1 MKTNELEVEIQQYT
15 GTCGYHKLSLL
26 PLLATDGLRM
36 IAEKAG
42 AFWLIDAIA
51 SYQVKPEVK
60 ALAIQFWRLEVKDSK
75 AVLYCVEDSGMPKIV
90 EQEIK
95 YTDFPD
101 GDWKFYVQQGV
112 IMLPGE
118 Y

>member
-1 MKTNELEVEIQQYT
+1 MKTNELELEIQQYT

-26 PLLATDGLRM
+26 PLLATDGIRM
-36 IAEKAG
+36 IGEKAG
-42 AFWLIDAIA
+42 AFWLVDAIA
-51 SYQVKPEVK
+51 SYQAKTEVK
-60 ALAIQFWRLEVKDSK
+60 ALAIQFWTLEVKDNE
-75 AVLYCVEDSGMPKIV
+75 AVLYCVEDDGMPRIV

-101 GDWKFYVQQGV
+101 GSWKFYVQNGV
-112 IMLPGE
+112 MMLPGE